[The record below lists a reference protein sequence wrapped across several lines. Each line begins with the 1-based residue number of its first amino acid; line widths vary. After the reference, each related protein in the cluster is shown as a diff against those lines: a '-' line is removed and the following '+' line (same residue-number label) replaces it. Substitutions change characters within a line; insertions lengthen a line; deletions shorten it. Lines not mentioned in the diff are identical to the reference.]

1 MASSFLTFLVEHP
14 LLEWMIA
21 KIKVA
26 LVLIYCK
33 IGASFSSPPDRI
45 VVDKVK
51 INRGGGDATSDNHKE
66 YPCATTYAQVSAST

>member
-1 MASSFLTFLVEHP
+1 MASAFLTFLVEHP

-45 VVDKVK
+45 ADKVK
-51 INRGGGDATSDNHKE
+51 INRGGGDGDLGQS
-66 YPCATTYAQVSAST
+66 